1 MTQHHSPL
9 PQPSANHSGPGCLQ
23 PQPWPSPGPSFKG
36 LLRSLL
42 LTHPK
47 PSALFSKK
55 ASVLPLNLFS
65 WSAASLA
72 TIAVLSFDAPAFGH
86 TIRSFAR
93 IIDEYRSSLSPN
105 DKASPLPSSL
115 SYDEVRECT
124 EGMLATT
131 RIIPYTKV
139 YTQQDGTYHTS
150 DKTFIPTTYYISNG
164 DFWLRAYG
172 ISLYKIDRGGDYFR
186 DVHGLW
192 CHFHK
197 EEENKP
203 PTTTG
208 SIPDQRLLS
217 VGGTL
222 LDRCNAER
230 DTRFST
236 DLSSLFNDPDG
247 DNLTYE
253 VTGERPWIR
262 ASISGSTLNLNAL
275 EEAVTGDSTTIT
287 VTASDGKD
295 DGDASLSFNVNIVAE
310 ETPKPILSIN
320 AITFILRE
328 VPPDQP
334 TPIAQD
340 SYSVTLSCQYR
351 FPVTVEISGAPG
363 SLEIGPT
370 ALTFNQTNWDV
381 PQTVRVKTVG
391 TTSGS
396 FTLPHTA
403 VTTTS
408 EGKTVRE
415 SDNLR
420 ITVTYEEIENEMDD
434 TQDTI
439 EDNTP
444 TDDQTQD
451 QTDDTI
457 EDNTDDDIVIE
468 PGESALEAYT
478 KDVVDEFARRAEK
491 EIKTIAIGA
500 AIGSVVP
507 GVGTAGGAGIG
518 VIINKLDTAWEVG
531 EVIGDFLL
539 NNNEIIDSGEEF
551 NRLAENLYIHYEAL
565 QNGTVSLDQAFSGQ
579 TFSFPF
585 NLSQASTEDQ
595 ESSTRRFNAL
605 ISSEINFSR
614 ISDSTP
620 NLDFDGSATFYG
632 LGLSVI
638 PNSEVPLLTNLQF
651 GYTRSNSDF
660 NYQGTAE
667 GTYKLQMFSV
677 HPSIAWKATDS
688 LTLWTT
694 LGYGRPNTETVIN
707 SIDGSDLDLSEEVSY
722 SSSGDFFNFAG
733 GANYRV
739 WQSDLSA
746 LSLNLSGSTTSFL
759 DNDSKEGS
767 LSAQFSHKF
776 PFDAGQLQTSAD
788 LALILSDS
796 GPSAT
801 ELSGNLNWFPN
812 KGRLSGSTN
821 ARVLLFGGDRSE
833 WGIGGSVTLLPNE
846 RGEGLSLALRPSF
859 GQTTTALSNLHLDP
873 FSFSDPT
880 ELAISTAPLTAR
892 FNAELAYGFPRGN
905 HALLTPYTKLSMG
918 HYGTTTS
925 AGLRY
930 QLDTS
935 LDLDLSASQ
944 RQRSS
949 GNNDNRFF
957 LQLRSDL

>member
-23 PQPWPSPGPSFKG
+23 PQPWPSPGPSFKD
-36 LLRSLL
+36 LLRSPL

-65 WSAASLA
+65 WSAAASLGML
-72 TIAVLSFDAPAFGH
+72 AVFSFDAPAFGH
-86 TIRSFAR
+86 TLSSISGTFRGRRHCTSSDVRIFADERFEQDER
-93 IIDEYRSSLSPN
+93 I
-105 DKASPLPSSL
+105 
-115 SYDEVRECT
+115 
-124 EGMLATT
+124 
-131 RIIPYTKV
+131 
-139 YTQQDGTYHTS
+139 
-150 DKTFIPTTYYISNG
+150 
-164 DFWLRAYG
+164 G
-172 ISLYKIDRGGDYFR
+172 ISRNEAEKERWIDTNVYHSGEYIDGIGTNFLHIGGLDFA
-186 DVHGLW
+186 
-192 CHFHK
+192 CHLHISEVTTFPEQEEETTPEQEPTP
-197 EEENKP
+197 EEENEP

-217 VGGTL
+217 VGGTF

-236 DLSSLFNDPDG
+236 DLSSLFYDPDG

-253 VTGERPWIR
+253 VTGEMPWIR

-287 VTASDGKD
+287 VTASDGEY
-295 DGDASLSFNVNIVAE
+295 DASLSFNVNIVAE
-310 ETPKPILSIN
+310 KTPKPILSKK
-320 AITFILRE
+320 AISLTLKE

-334 TPIAQD
+334 TPVAQD

-351 FPVTVEISGAPG
+351 FPVTVEISGNPR
-363 SLEIGPT
+363 SLEIEPT

-381 PQTVRVKTVG
+381 PQTVRVRIEG
-391 TTSGS
+391 TTSGT
-396 FTLPHTA
+396 FTFLNLPVLHAA

-451 QTDDTI
+451 QTEDTI

-507 GVGTAGGAGIG
+507 GVGTAAGAGIG
-518 VIINKLDTAWEVG
+518 GIINKLDTAWEVG

-551 NRLAENLYIHYEAL
+551 NRLAENLYIHHEAL
-565 QNGTVSLDQAFSGQ
+565 QNGTVSFDQAFSGQ

-638 PNSEVPLLTNLQF
+638 PNPEVPLLTNLQF

-746 LSLNLSGSTTSFL
+746 LSLNLSGSTTSLL
-759 DNDSKEGS
+759 DKDSQQGS
-767 LSAQFSHKF
+767 ISAQFSHKF

-801 ELSGNLNWFPN
+801 ELSGNLNWLPN
-812 KGRLSGSTN
+812 KGRFSGSTN

-859 GQTTTALSNLHLDP
+859 GQTNTALSNLHLDP
-873 FSFSDPT
+873 FSFTDPT
-880 ELAISTAPLTAR
+880 EIAVSTAPLTAR
-892 FNAELAYGFPRGN
+892 FNAELAYGFLRNNYG
-905 HALLTPYTKLSMG
+905 LLTPYTKISMG

-925 AGLRY
+925 AGIRY
-930 QLDTS
+930 ELDNS
-935 LDLDLSASQ
+935 LDLDLSASH

-949 GNNDNRFF
+949 GKGDNRFF

>member
-1 MTQHHSPL
+1 M
-9 PQPSANHSGPGCLQ
+9 ANLNISYND
-23 PQPWPSPGPSFKG
+23 S
-36 LLRSLL
+36 LRSIDLSG
-42 LTHPK
+42 LTGGDRGNWLYIDDNDSLRSIDLPNLYTAFFRVSIQRN
-47 PSALFSKK
+47 PALTRLDFSRTCNSVAI
-55 ASVLPLNLFS
+55 ASTGV
-65 WSAASLA
+65 
-72 TIAVLSFDAPAFGH
+72 D
-86 TIRSFAR
+86 IR
-93 IIDEYRSSLSPN
+93 DNGDTLDSLSN
-105 DKASPLPSSL
+105 VDILGSRK
-115 SYDEVRECT
+115 D
-124 EGMLATT
+124 
-131 RIIPYTKV
+131 IICD
-139 YTQQDGTYHTS
+139 TQ
-150 DKTFIPTTYYISNG
+150 I
-164 DFWLRAYG
+164 
-172 ISLYKIDRGGDYFR
+172 
-186 DVHGLW
+186 
-192 CHFHK
+192 

-217 VGGTL
+217 VGGTF

-287 VTASDGKD
+287 ITASDGEY
-295 DGDASLSFNVNIVAE
+295 DASLSFNVNIVAE
-310 ETPKPILSIN
+310 KTPKPILSKK
-320 AITFILRE
+320 AISLTLKE

-351 FPVTVEISGAPG
+351 FPVTVEISGNPR
-363 SLEIGPT
+363 SLEIEPT

-381 PQTVRVKTVG
+381 PQTVRVRIEG
-391 TTSGS
+391 TTSGT
-396 FTLPHTA
+396 FTFLNLPVLHAA

-434 TQDTI
+434 PQDTI
-439 EDNTP
+439 EDNTQDQTDDNTP

-451 QTDDTI
+451 QTEDTI
-457 EDNTDDDIVIE
+457 EDNADDDIVIE

-507 GVGTAGGAGIG
+507 GVGTAAGAGIG

-551 NRLAENLYIHYEAL
+551 NRLAENLYIHHEAL

-585 NLSQASTEDQ
+585 NLSQASAEDQ
-595 ESSTRRFNAL
+595 ESSPRFNAL

-614 ISDSTP
+614 ISDSTS

-638 PNSEVPLLTNLQF
+638 PNPEVPLLTNLQF

-746 LSLNLSGSTTSFL
+746 LSLNLSGSTTSLL
-759 DNDSKEGS
+759 DNDSQQGS
-767 LSAQFSHKF
+767 ISAQFSHDF
-776 PFDAGQLQTSAD
+776 PFNTGQLKTSAD

-801 ELSGNLNWFPN
+801 ELSGNLNWLPN

-833 WGIGGSVTLLPNE
+833 WGIGGSVTLLPGQQ
-846 RGEGLSLALRPSF
+846 GEGLSLALRPSF
-859 GQTTTALSNLHLDP
+859 GRTASRLDQLLDSTSFLDGDDLAFSTTQPTAQL
-873 FSFSDPT
+873 
-880 ELAISTAPLTAR
+880 R
-892 FNAELAYGFPRGN
+892 AEAAYGFLAGN
-905 HALLTPYTKLSMG
+905 NAILTPYTKASFST
-918 HYGTTTS
+918 HNNTYA

-930 QLDTS
+930 QLDS
-935 LDLDLSASQ
+935 GLDLDLSASHK
-944 RQRSS
+944 QRSN